1 MVKSKEIKFISCVS
15 CTYLKDV
22 TGNTGF
28 LKAQVEQGTVQMRQ
42 RINTSETTTRHRSG
56 TGTTR
61 HAVARH
67 K

>member
-1 MVKSKEIKFISCVS
+1 MGKRKIMVKSKEIKFISSVS

-28 LKAQVEQGTVQMRQ
+28 LKAQV
-42 RINTSETTTRHRSG
+42 
-56 TGTTR
+56 
-61 HAVARH
+61 